1 MAEVLGTIS
10 AALQVAEL
18 GGRLSV
24 KLCTFAHK
32 FKNADKALRSLSNDV
47 ALTCSVLRQLG
58 DSLRQDDLVSLYSPD
73 AFATA
78 QDVLEECKKVFNDLE
93 SEIEQQHADPSS
105 KSRIERATRKIW
117 FLMNEPRLDAV
128 AGNLER
134 LKSTMLLMLNVV
146 IYAGQLRSRHEVSQ
160 AQEQRELLQMLAVEK
175 IESERK
181 FEQLTTSIQVF
192 NLNIENHGNGTPF
205 PTQDSGKAND
215 ELQHYYD
222 MIKAI
227 LNTIDTAGRFLDEG
241 RYRRLK
247 AGFSAVHSG
256 EAVRLKET
264 YGTRASHLFSQLKIT
279 PIPHEAKTIQKP
291 PQPQGPPP
299 RAMPPRLP
307 SKKRKKASTSH
318 SIAMTN
324 PRQEN
329 PAESLL
335 PEMPTTVVHQ
345 PFKSKSNNESYS
357 DLCFSDTAFN
367 LDLSALDNP
376 DLLESFDFDTFLNKE
391 ADGTG
396 FGFDPNMSLDIDPL
410 ETTAEQKQQIYGN
423 LKGPSAADDTSLEN
437 PDVWILRWTTLEKTE
452 LRQ

>member
-58 DSLRQDDLVSLYSPD
+58 DSMRQDDMVSLYSPD

-78 QDVLEECKKVFNDLE
+78 QDVLEECKKVFKDLE
-93 SEIEQQHADPSS
+93 NEIEQQRPDASS
-105 KSRIERATRKIW
+105 KSRMERATRKIW

-146 IYAGQLRSRHEVSQ
+146 IYAGQLRSRHEVNL

-181 FEQLTTSIQVF
+181 FEQLTASIQVF
-192 NLNIENHGNGTPF
+192 TLNIENHENGMPAQ
-205 PTQDSGKAND
+205 TQDYDIAND

-222 MIKAI
+222 MIKGV
-227 LNTIDTAGRFLDEG
+227 LNTIDTAERYLDKS

-247 AGFSAVHSG
+247 AGFSALHEE
-256 EAVRLKET
+256 EAVRLKEA
-264 YGTRASHLFSQLKIT
+264 YGPRASHLLSQLKIA
-279 PIPHEAKTIQKP
+279 PAPNEGRTIQEM
-291 PQPQGPPP
+291 PQPQGPPS
-299 RAMPPRLP
+299 RATPSEFP
-307 SKKRKKASTSH
+307 SKKRKSKSRHPIMRTTPSLKNQ
-318 SIAMTN
+318 T
-324 PRQEN
+324 
-329 PAESLL
+329 ESLY
-335 PEMPTTVVHQ
+335 PEMPTMMAHK
-345 PFKSKSNNESYS
+345 PRKSEYN
-357 DLCFSDTAFN
+357 DLSIPDTAFN
-367 LDLSALDNP
+367 LDLGDLDNQ
-376 DLLESFDFDTFLNKE
+376 DALESFDFDTFLNNDKDE
-391 ADGTG
+391 TG
-396 FGFDPNMSLDIDPL
+396 FGFDPNMPSGLDMNSL
-410 ETTAEQKQQIYGN
+410 AMQAKQKCDV
-423 LKGPSAADDTSLEN
+423 KESSAMDDTSPE
-437 PDVWILRWTTLEKTE
+437 T
-452 LRQ
+452 QMSGYCAGQH